1 MVTPSENTPH
11 VSVDQ
16 LQVGMYI
23 YLDLGWMD
31 HPFSFNNFKLRTEQQ
46 LDTVRS
52 LGLKQV
58 RWDPAR
64 SDVKPLPPR
73 SAAAA
78 KPPAPPPPSEEDL
91 KQQAAKRERMERLRE
106 QRERIAKVERA
117 FADAS
122 STIHAINKEIYARP
136 AETIAKASAL
146 VKQMVDALLTAP
158 DVAIQVMSGKAG
170 EDIYVHS
177 LNVMVLSMMIGRQIG
192 LPAEAVS
199 LLGVGALFHDIGLS
213 EIPSKIQLKTEA
225 LTRVE
230 REVRESHCRIGTEIA
245 AKVGLSRAV
254 QTLIFQHHEYS
265 DGTGYPQGL
274 KGEAIDPLARLLV
287 LANHYD
293 NLCNPPS
300 IAAAVTPHEALSSM
314 FAQHR
319 SRFDLKLLQ
328 QFIHLLGVFPPG
340 TVVKLSN
347 DVTGMVVSINPAKPL
362 KPSILIYDPQIPK
375 NEAMILDLESEPD
388 ITISRAIRPSQLP
401 PAIYDYLSPRKRVSY
416 YFDAGSHDPA
426 HTP

>member
-1 MVTPSENTPH
+1 
-11 VSVDQ
+11 
-16 LQVGMYI
+16 MYI
-23 YLDLGWMD
+23 HLDLGWMD
-31 HPFSFNNFKLRTEQQ
+31 HPFSFNHFKLRSEQQ
-46 LDTVRS
+46 LQTVRT
-52 LGLKQV
+52 LGLKQI

-64 SDVKPLPPR
+64 SDVDPLPLPAQ
-73 SAAAA
+73 SAP
-78 KPPAPPPPSEEDL
+78 PPAEPPPPSEEDL
-91 KQQAAKRERMERLRE
+91 KQQALKRARMERLKA

-136 AETIAKASAL
+136 AETVAKASAF
-146 VKQMVDALLTAP
+146 VKQMVDALLQAP

-177 LNVMVLSMMIGRQIG
+177 LNVMVLAMMIGRQIG
-192 LPAEAVS
+192 MPAEMVS

-213 EIPSKIQLKTEA
+213 EVPSKIQLKTEA

-230 REVRESHCRIGTEIA
+230 REVRESHCRIGGEIA

-254 QTLIFQHHEYS
+254 QTLIVQHHEYS
-265 DGTGYPQGL
+265 DGSGYPKGL

-293 NLCNPPS
+293 NLCNPPAV
-300 IAAAVTPHEALSSM
+300 AAAVTPHEALSSM
-314 FAQHR
+314 FAQNR
-319 SRFDLKLLQ
+319 ARFDLKLLQ

-347 DVTGMVVSINPAKPL
+347 EITGMVVSINPAKPL
-362 KPSILIYDPQIPK
+362 KPSVLIYDPDIPK
-375 NEAMILDLESEPD
+375 NEAIILDLENEPD
-388 ITISRAIRPSQLP
+388 VTISRAIRPSQLP
-401 PAIYDYLSPRKRVSY
+401 PAIYDYLSPRKRISY
-416 YFDAGSHDPA
+416 YFDTGSHDSA
-426 HTP
+426 RTL